1 MFNPFRMFCF
11 APDGV
16 PDGAPA
22 ADAENEQEQHD
33 DQQPETTEQTGDAA
47 AKAAQTAAPAG
58 KEEPVPKDEPKKD
71 DKADDL
77 AARVVTANARAMQA
91 ELRTAAALAGVP
103 KERIPY
109 VLRMCDTEGID
120 LDAADAQ
127 DKLERGGRQGAG
139 SRAGAVRRRG
149 YGQHGQFCPQ
159 KRQCRGRARRKDS
172 GEHYGRLLR
181 AGKRGKEDGEQH

>member
-33 DQQPETTEQTGDAA
+33 DQQIETTEQTEDTA
-47 AKAAQTAAPAG
+47 AKAAQKAAPAG
-58 KEEPVPKDEPKKD
+58 KEQPVPKDESGK
-71 DKADDL
+71 DDL
-77 AARVVTANARAMQA
+77 AARVVTANARAVQA

-127 DKLERGGRQGAG
+127 DKLDAAVAKVLEAVPELRGGAG
-139 SRAGAVRRRG
+139 TGSTGN
-149 YGQHGQFCPQ
+149 F
-159 KRQCRGRARRKDS
+159 ARRNGNAEDALDAKI
-172 GEHYGRLLR
+172 R
-181 AGKRGKEDGEQH
+181 ANIMGV

>member
-58 KEEPVPKDEPKKD
+58 KEQPVPKDEPKKD
-71 DKADDL
+71 DNKTDDL

-91 ELRTAAALAGVP
+91 ELRTAAAP
-103 KERIPY
+103 
-109 VLRMCDTEGID
+109 
-120 LDAADAQ
+120 DAQ
-127 DKLERGGRQGAG
+127 DKLDAAVAKVLEAVPELHGGAG
-139 SRAGAVRRRG
+139 TGSTGN
-149 YGQHGQFCPQ
+149 F
-159 KRQCRGRARRKDS
+159 ARRS
-172 GEHYGRLLR
+172 GN
-181 AGKRGKEDGEQH
+181 AEDALDAKIRENIMGAY

>member
-33 DQQPETTEQTGDAA
+33 DQQPETTEQTGDA
-47 AKAAQTAAPAG
+47 
-58 KEEPVPKDEPKKD
+58 VPKDEPKKD

-127 DKLERGGRQGAG
+127 DKLDAAVAKVLEAVPELCGGAG
-139 SRAGAVRRRG
+139 TGSTGN
-149 YGQHGQFCPQ
+149 F
-159 KRQCRGRARRKDS
+159 ARRS
-172 GEHYGRLLR
+172 GN
-181 AGKRGKEDGEQH
+181 AEDALDAKIRENIMGAY

>member
-1 MFNPFRMFCF
+1 MTTSSLKRPSRPGTLRRKQRRWLHPLARSSLSRRMNPRRTTTRRMTSLR
-11 APDGV
+11 A
-16 PDGAPA
+16 
-22 ADAENEQEQHD
+22 
-33 DQQPETTEQTGDAA
+33 
-47 AKAAQTAAPAG
+47 
-58 KEEPVPKDEPKKD
+58 
-71 DKADDL
+71 
-77 AARVVTANARAMQA
+77 VVTANARAMQA

-127 DKLERGGRQGAG
+127 DKLDAAVAKVLEAVPELCGGAG
-139 SRAGAVRRRG
+139 TGN
-149 YGQHGQFCPQ
+149 GQFCPQ

>member
-22 ADAENEQEQHD
+22 TDAENEREQHD
-33 DQQPETTEQTGDAA
+33 DQQTETTEQTGDAA
-47 AKAAQTAAPAG
+47 AKAAQTAAPA
-58 KEEPVPKDEPKKD
+58 

-77 AARVVTANARAMQA
+77 AARVVTANARAVQA

-109 VLRMCDTEGID
+109 VLRLCDTEGID

-127 DKLERGGRQGAG
+127 DKLDAAVAKVLEAVPEMRGGAG
-139 SRAGAVRRRG
+139 TGSTGN
-149 YGQHGQFCPQ
+149 F
-159 KRQCRGRARRKDS
+159 ARRNGGAEDALDAKI
-172 GEHYGRLLR
+172 R
-181 AGKRGKEDGEQH
+181 ANIMGAC

>member
-22 ADAENEQEQHD
+22 TDAENEREQHD

-58 KEEPVPKDEPKKD
+58 KEQPVPKDEPKKD
-71 DKADDL
+71 DNKADDL
-77 AARVVTANARAMQA
+77 AA

-127 DKLERGGRQGAG
+127 DKLDAAVAKVLEAVPELRGGAG
-139 SRAGAVRRRG
+139 TGSTGN
-149 YGQHGQFCPQ
+149 F
-159 KRQCRGRARRKDS
+159 ARRNGGAEDALDAKI
-172 GEHYGRLLR
+172 R
-181 AGKRGKEDGEQH
+181 ANIMGAC

>member
-1 MFNPFRMFCF
+1 MTSSLKRPSRPGTLRESS
-11 APDGV
+11 ADGLH
-16 PDGAPA
+16 PLARSSLI
-22 ADAENEQEQHD
+22 
-33 DQQPETTEQTGDAA
+33 
-47 AKAAQTAAPAG
+47 
-58 KEEPVPKDEPKKD
+58 PKDEPKKD

-127 DKLERGGRQGAG
+127 DKLDAAVAKVLEAVPELCGGAG
-139 SRAGAVRRRG
+139 TGSTAILPAEAAMQRTRSTQRFGRTLWALIKSRKERKRRWRTTL
-149 YGQHGQFCPQ
+149 
-159 KRQCRGRARRKDS
+159 KR
-172 GEHYGRLLR
+172 LT
-181 AGKRGKEDGEQH
+181 

>member
-1 MFNPFRMFCF
+1 MTSSLKRPSR
-11 APDGV
+11 PGTLRRK
-16 PDGAPA
+16 
-22 ADAENEQEQHD
+22 QRRRLQ
-33 DQQPETTEQTGDAA
+33 
-47 AKAAQTAAPAG
+47 
-58 KEEPVPKDEPKKD
+58 PVPKDEPKKD

-127 DKLERGGRQGAG
+127 DKLDAAVAKVLEAVPELCGGAG
-139 SRAGAVRRRG
+139 TGSTGN
-149 YGQHGQFCPQ
+149 F
-159 KRQCRGRARRKDS
+159 ARRS
-172 GEHYGRLLR
+172 GNAEDALDAKIR
-181 AGKRGKEDGEQH
+181 ANIMGAC

>member
-16 PDGAPA
+16 PDGEPA
-22 ADAENEQEQHD
+22 TDAENEREQHD

-58 KEEPVPKDEPKKD
+58 KEQPVPKDEPKKD
-71 DKADDL
+71 DNKADDL
-77 AARVVTANARAMQA
+77 AARVVTANARAVQA

-127 DKLERGGRQGAG
+127 DKLDAAVAKVLEAVPELRGGAG
-139 SRAGAVRRRG
+139 TGSTGN
-149 YGQHGQFCPQ
+149 F
-159 KRQCRGRARRKDS
+159 ARRNGGAEDALDAKI
-172 GEHYGRLLR
+172 R
-181 AGKRGKEDGEQH
+181 ANIMGAC

>member
-1 MFNPFRMFCF
+1 MFRPFRMFCF

-22 ADAENEQEQHD
+22 ADVENEQEQHD
-33 DQQPETTEQTGDAA
+33 DQQLETTEQTRDAA
-47 AKAAQTAAPAG
+47 AKAAQTAASAG
-58 KEEPVPKDEPKKD
+58 KEQPVPKDEPKKD

-127 DKLERGGRQGAG
+127 DKLDAAVAKVLEAVPELRGGAG
-139 SRAGAVRRRG
+139 TGSTGN
-149 YGQHGQFCPQ
+149 F
-159 KRQCRGRARRKDS
+159 ARRS
-172 GEHYGRLLR
+172 GN
-181 AGKRGKEDGEQH
+181 AEDALDAKIRENIMGAY

>member
-22 ADAENEQEQHD
+22 ADAENEREQHD

-58 KEEPVPKDEPKKD
+58 KEQPVPKDEPKKD

-77 AARVVTANARAMQA
+77 AARVVTANARAVQA

-103 KERIPY
+103 K
-109 VLRMCDTEGID
+109 GID

-127 DKLERGGRQGAG
+127 DKLDAAVAKVLEAVPELRGGAG
-139 SRAGAVRRRG
+139 TGSTGN
-149 YGQHGQFCPQ
+149 F
-159 KRQCRGRARRKDS
+159 ARRNGGAEDALDAKI
-172 GEHYGRLLR
+172 R
-181 AGKRGKEDGEQH
+181 ANIMGAC

>member
-1 MFNPFRMFCF
+1 MFRPFRMFCF

-22 ADAENEQEQHD
+22 ADVENEQEQHD
-33 DQQPETTEQTGDAA
+33 DQQLETTEQTRDAA

-58 KEEPVPKDEPKKD
+58 KEQPVPKDEPKKD

-77 AARVVTANARAMQA
+77 AARVVTANARAVQA

-127 DKLERGGRQGAG
+127 DKLDGCQGAG
-139 SRAGAVRRRG
+139 SRAGAARRCG
-149 YGQHGQFCPQ
+149 YGQHGQLCPQ
-159 KRQCRGRARRKDS
+159 KRRRRGRARRKDS
-172 GEHYGRLLR
+172 GEHHGRLLR
-181 AGKRGKEDGEQH
+181 KRGKEDGEQHCKG

>member
-58 KEEPVPKDEPKKD
+58 KEQPVPKDEPKKD

-127 DKLERGGRQGAG
+127 DKLDAAVAKVLEAVPELCGGAG
-139 SRAGAVRRRG
+139 TGSTGN
-149 YGQHGQFCPQ
+149 F
-159 KRQCRGRARRKDS
+159 ARRN
-172 GEHYGRLLR
+172 GN
-181 AGKRGKEDGEQH
+181 AEDALDAKIRENIMGAC

>member
-77 AARVVTANARAMQA
+77 AA
-91 ELRTAAALAGVP
+91 LAGVP

-127 DKLERGGRQGAG
+127 DKLDAAVAKVLEAVPELCGGAG
-139 SRAGAVRRRG
+139 TGSTGN
-149 YGQHGQFCPQ
+149 F
-159 KRQCRGRARRKDS
+159 ARRN
-172 GEHYGRLLR
+172 GN
-181 AGKRGKEDGEQH
+181 AEDALDAKIRENIMGAY

>member
-33 DQQPETTEQTGDAA
+33 DQQTETAEQTEDAA

-58 KEEPVPKDEPKKD
+58 KEQPVPKDEPKKD
-71 DKADDL
+71 DKDGKADDL
-77 AARVVTANARAMQA
+77 AARVVTANARAVQA

-127 DKLERGGRQGAG
+127 DKLDAAVAKVLEAVPELRGGAG
-139 SRAGAVRRRG
+139 TGSAGN
-149 YGQHGQFCPQ
+149 F
-159 KRQCRGRARRKDS
+159 ARRNGNAEDALDAKI
-172 GEHYGRLLR
+172 R
-181 AGKRGKEDGEQH
+181 ANIMGAY

>member
-22 ADAENEQEQHD
+22 ADVENEQEQHD
-33 DQQPETTEQTGDAA
+33 DQQPETT
-47 AKAAQTAAPAG
+47 G
-58 KEEPVPKDEPKKD
+58 KEQPVPKDEPKKD

-77 AARVVTANARAMQA
+77 AARVVTANARAVQA

-120 LDAADAQ
+120 LDAADAR
-127 DKLERGGRQGAG
+127 DKLDAAVAKVLEVVPELRGGAG
-139 SRAGAVRRRG
+139 TGSTGN
-149 YGQHGQFCPQ
+149 F
-159 KRQCRGRARRKDS
+159 ARRNGGAEDALDAKI
-172 GEHYGRLLR
+172 R
-181 AGKRGKEDGEQH
+181 ANIMGAC

>member
-33 DQQPETTEQTGDAA
+33 DQQPETT
-47 AKAAQTAAPAG
+47 AQTAAPAG
-58 KEEPVPKDEPKKD
+58 KEQPVPKDEPKKD

-127 DKLERGGRQGAG
+127 DKLDAAVAKVLEAVPELCGGAG
-139 SRAGAVRRRG
+139 TGSTGN
-149 YGQHGQFCPQ
+149 F
-159 KRQCRGRARRKDS
+159 ARRS
-172 GEHYGRLLR
+172 GN
-181 AGKRGKEDGEQH
+181 AEDALDAKIRENIMGAY

>member
-16 PDGAPA
+16 PDGALA
-22 ADAENEQEQHD
+22 ADVENEQEQHD

-58 KEEPVPKDEPKKD
+58 KEQPVPKDEPKKD

-77 AARVVTANARAMQA
+77 AARVVTANARA
-91 ELRTAAALAGVP
+91 VP

-127 DKLERGGRQGAG
+127 DKLDAAVAKVLEAVPELRGGAG
-139 SRAGAVRRRG
+139 TGSTGN
-149 YGQHGQFCPQ
+149 F
-159 KRQCRGRARRKDS
+159 ARRNGGAEDALDAKI
-172 GEHYGRLLR
+172 R
-181 AGKRGKEDGEQH
+181 ANIMGAC